1 MEPNPFISSPIELK
15 TQLSDPITGLLISLD
30 PKKRS
35 RGVLEF

>member
-1 MEPNPFISSPIELK
+1 MESNLFSSNSMELR

-35 RGVLEF
+35 RGALEF